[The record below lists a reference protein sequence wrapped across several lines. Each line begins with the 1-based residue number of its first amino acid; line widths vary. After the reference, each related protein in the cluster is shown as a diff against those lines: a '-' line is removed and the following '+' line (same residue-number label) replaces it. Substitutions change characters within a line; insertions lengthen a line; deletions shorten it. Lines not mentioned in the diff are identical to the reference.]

1 MKAQRKNAIS
11 QISSLREQVED
22 LHDYLDVLEARA
34 QNKGK
39 RTYSTDDVRKQLG
52 HVGKTREIKPSLR
65 EFEAMLATEEKV
77 NA

>member
-1 MKAQRKNAIS
+1 MSNAIAEKPTAQKQRKLVIK

-52 HVGKTREIKPSLR
+52 
-65 EFEAMLATEEKV
+65 LA
-77 NA
+77 